1 MSVPARILVLSAMLF
16 AATCGQKGPLHLPD
30 ENSFAG
36 GTATLIPTT
45 VRTATE

>member
-30 ENSFAG
+30 ENSFGA
-36 GTATLIPTT
+36 TAALTPTT
-45 VRTATE
+45 VRTTTE